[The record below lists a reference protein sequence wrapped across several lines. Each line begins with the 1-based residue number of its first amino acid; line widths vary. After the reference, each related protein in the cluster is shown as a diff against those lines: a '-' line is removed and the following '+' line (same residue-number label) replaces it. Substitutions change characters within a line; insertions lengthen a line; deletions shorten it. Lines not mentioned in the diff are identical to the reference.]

1 MMKKFTI
8 ILVALFLGLSP
19 KTKADEGMWLP
30 LFIDRLNYVDLEKMG
45 LHLTADEIYSIN
57 HSSLKDAIIIFGGG
71 CTGEIVSPEGLI
83 FTNHHCGYGAIQS
96 HSTIEHDYLTDG
108 FWALNKNEEL
118 PNEGLSVRFL
128 VRIEDVTEKILA
140 SLDSSMDEAKRSE
153 KIRETGSAITK
164 EATKDTEYE
173 ASVRGFFGGNE
184 FYLFVYEV
192 FNDVRLVGAPPSSIG
207 KFGADTDNWMW
218 PRHTGD
224 FSIFRVYTAPNGKP
238 AKHSKDNI
246 PMKSKYYLPIS
257 IDGVERE
264 DFAMILGYPGS
275 TDRYLS
281 SWGAQLAIDESNPTI
296 VKIRDR
302 KLEIMREFMDNDD
315 AVRIQYASK
324 YARVSNYW
332 KYFIGQTKGLKRLKV
347 VEEKQKQETAFL
359 DWVNLHPDRKT
370 QYGEALQLLENGVI
384 EKKQYNLASI
394 YLNEA
399 ILRGSE
405 ILSFARNYSNLQK
418 LLESKEDNQTAIN
431 DEINKLRN
439 AAPKF
444 FKDYYLPLD
453 QKMLGCMLEM
463 YYQNIPKKQQ
473 PTYLDE
479 INKKYKS
486 NFEAYANEVFENSIF
501 VSAEKVN
508 SFLNKPSAKILAKDP
523 AVQLLNA
530 FLEIVP
536 PIRTGIEEAGKKTE
550 KGTRLFIAG
559 LREMSPDKQFY
570 PDANSTMR
578 FTYGQVLDYYPSDAV
593 HYDFRTH
600 LSGVMEKE
608 DPANWEFVV
617 PEKLKT
623 LNQNKDFGR
632 YGQDGEMVVCFLTN
646 NDITG
651 GNSGSPVINGWGELI
666 GLAFD
671 GNWEAMSGDIAFEPA
686 LQRTIVVDIRYVLF
700 IIEKYAEAKNLID
713 ELTISKGHPKIKAT
727 FEKIDIPETID

>member
-1 MMKKFTI
+1 MKKLTFI
-8 ILVALFLGLSP
+8 FMMLVLGFGQKAS
-19 KTKADEGMWLP
+19 ADEGMWLP
-30 LFIDRLNYVDLEKMG
+30 LFIDRLNYTDLEKMG
-45 LHLTADEIYSIN
+45 LHLTAEEIYSIN

-96 HSTIEHDYLTDG
+96 HSTIEHDYLTYG
-108 FWALNKNEEL
+108 FWAMNKNEEL

-128 VRIEDVTEKILA
+128 VKIEDVTEKVLA
-140 SLDSSMDEAKRSE
+140 TLDPTMDEVKRTE
-153 KIRETGSAITK
+153 KIRETGGAISK
-164 EATKDTEYE
+164 EATKDTGYE
-173 ASVRGFFGGNE
+173 ASVRSFFGGNE

-192 FNDVRLVGAPPSSIG
+192 YNDVRLVGAPPSSIG

-224 FSIFRVYTAPNGKP
+224 FSIFRVYTGPDGKP
-238 AKHSKDNI
+238 AKYSKDNI

-281 SWGAQLAIDESNPTI
+281 SWGVQLAIDESNPTI
-296 VKIRDR
+296 VKIRDK
-302 KLEIMREFMDNDD
+302 KLEIMRSFMDADD

-347 VEEKQKQETAFL
+347 VDEKQKQEAAFSE
-359 DWVNLHPDRKT
+359 WINANPDKKSK
-370 QYGEALQLLENGVI
+370 YGEALQLLENGVAG
-384 EKKQYNLASI
+384 KKQYNLASI

-405 ILSFARNYSNLQK
+405 ILSFARSYSNLQK
-418 LLESKEDNQTAIN
+418 LLEGKEKNEAAIS
-431 DEINKLRN
+431 DEVGKLRN

-444 FKDYYLPLD
+444 FKDYYQPLD
-453 QKMLGCMLEM
+453 MEMLGCMLEM
-463 YYQNIPKKQQ
+463 YYQNIPKQQQ
-473 PTYLDE
+473 PNLLE
-479 INKKYKS
+479 QMFKKY
-486 NFEAYANEVFENSIF
+486 NADFAAYADDVFKKSIF
-501 VSAEKVN
+501 ASTEKIN
-508 SFLNKPSAKILAKDP
+508 GFLDKPSSKILAKDP

-530 FLEIVP
+530 FLEILP
-536 PIRTGIEEAGKKTE
+536 PIRTRIEEAAKETD
-550 KGTRLFIAG
+550 KGARLYIAG
-559 LREMSPDKQFY
+559 LREMNPEKQFY

-578 FTYGQVLDYYPSDAV
+578 FTYGQVLDYFPADAV
-593 HYDFRTH
+593 HYDYKTH

-608 DPANWEFVV
+608 DPSNWEFVV
-617 PEKLKT
+617 PEKLKK
-623 LNQNKDFGR
+623 LYENKDFGR
-632 YGQDGEMVVCFLTN
+632 YGQDGELVVCFLTN

-671 GNWEAMSGDIAFEPA
+671 GNWEAMSGDIAFEPD

-700 IIEKYAEAKNLID
+700 IIEKYAGAKNLID
-713 ELTISKGHPKIKAT
+713 ELTITKGHPKITKSS
-727 FEKIDIPETID
+727 DVQ